1 MSSYMDRIEVC
12 ILTALRNSPCTLEE
26 IIRKCAGAYPTL
38 VIQTL
43 EELHIHNSL
52 VPLYTTQEDAVPY
65 ALDVVID
72 YPKTELVTYQIENNP
87 VLSNWYFS
95 WHTCQKIG
103 QLDVWHDKKILF
115 LGTPRLFEF
124 FVLQNKARFVSLI
137 DYDNVVIEQLISKY
151 GKRRNVSIEC
161 NDINFLEKTS
171 EKYDYVF
178 FDPPW
183 YIDSYISWLGTA
195 AKLVMADGK
204 LVFPLFP
211 YMVRPTASQERN
223 KLFQISRKI
232 SKNVFTIPE
241 YLEYDIPSFERNEL
255 HHVGIDLRANW
266 KVSDMMVLQGVND
279 VLEDLRNIQVD
290 TEYLSWKEFN
300 WFGIRWFVKTKTNA
314 DNGEGCEVLPLIT
327 LPNDSLYLKSPSRR
341 DPKLKLINVLS
352 SKGHGLCVS
361 NTSYFI
367 NVMEQ
372 VVSFDYA
379 ESIDPVWKL
388 FTIDEK
394 SKRIIEDLRGECD
407 D

>member
-1 MSSYMDRIEVC
+1 MECLLVVALTCELTVVRIERRCRMSSYMDRIEVC

-65 ALDVVID
+65 ALDVVVD

-211 YMVRPTASQERN
+211 YMVRPTASHEIN
-223 KLFQISRKI
+223 KLFKI
-232 SKNVFTIPE
+232 YI
-241 YLEYDIPSFERNEL
+241 
-255 HHVGIDLRANW
+255 
-266 KVSDMMVLQGVND
+266 
-279 VLEDLRNIQVD
+279 
-290 TEYLSWKEFN
+290 
-300 WFGIRWFVKTKTNA
+300 
-314 DNGEGCEVLPLIT
+314 
-327 LPNDSLYLKSPSRR
+327 
-341 DPKLKLINVLS
+341 KL
-352 SKGHGLCVS
+352 
-361 NTSYFI
+361 
-367 NVMEQ
+367 
-372 VVSFDYA
+372 
-379 ESIDPVWKL
+379 
-388 FTIDEK
+388 
-394 SKRIIEDLRGECD
+394 
-407 D
+407 